1 MSKPKIKID
10 LRDLTQAHLDACAPV
25 LGQCF
30 NTAPCII
37 GTLMTPDERSYRP
50 CGSVLT
56 LRSDGILEIPD
67 EQVEDAMD
75 MQRAFDQSRWDDL
88 IAIANKYIN
97 KEAA

>member
-10 LRDLTQAHLDACAPV
+10 LRDLTQAHLDECAPV
-25 LGQCF
+25 LGQCY

-37 GTLMTPDERSYRP
+37 GTLMTLEERQYRP

-67 EQVEDAMD
+67 DQLKDAVD
-75 MQRAFDQSRWDDL
+75 LQRAFDQSRWDVL
-88 IAIANKYIN
+88 VAIADKYIN